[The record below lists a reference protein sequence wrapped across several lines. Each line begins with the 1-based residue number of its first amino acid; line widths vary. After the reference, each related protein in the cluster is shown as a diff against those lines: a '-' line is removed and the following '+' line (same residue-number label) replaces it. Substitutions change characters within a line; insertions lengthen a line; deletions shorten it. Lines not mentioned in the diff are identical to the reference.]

1 MITHSRR
8 RSARGAAAVEFALV
22 MPILF
27 LIVFGILQYG
37 LYFSDSLD
45 TRQGVREG
53 ARMGVI
59 GAFTSTGCTTG
70 GQMQQLACKTKAQI
84 SALTG
89 DEYVKVSAAA
99 WQKGSPLVV
108 CALVKTEGG
117 VGLLPMPNDGW
128 IFSRTEM
135 SIEKATPAPLIL
147 TGTSGAL
154 PAGAPAWP
162 SGC

>member
-1 MITHSRR
+1 MHRTLRR
-8 RSARGAAAVEFALV
+8 HRGAAAVEFALV

-59 GAFTSTGCTTG
+59 GQFTSTGCTATG
-70 GQMQQLACKTKAQI
+70 DLDKLACKTKNQI

-89 DEYVKVSAAA
+89 DEYVKVSASS
-99 WQKGSPLVV
+99 WTKGTPLVV
-108 CALVKTEGG
+108 CALVKSEGG
-117 VGLLPMPNDGW
+117 VGLLPMPNNGW

-135 SIEKATPAPLIL
+135 SIEKATPAPSPL

-154 PAGAPAWP
+154 PVGAPSWP